1 MLKIRHLALAC
12 QSPGKAAAFYKEAFG
27 WREVSRTGKDMN
39 DPGGVV
45 LSDGSLNITL
55 LRFQTDQIGKGIRS
69 LREGL
74 KGDAESGKIENK
86 ESGEK

>member
-1 MLKIRHLALAC
+1 MGMSFWHLLLILIVV
-12 QSPGKAAAFYKEAFG
+12 FVFFG
-27 WREVSRTGKDMN
+27 AGRLPNVMGD
-39 DPGGVV
+39 
-45 LSDGSLNITL
+45 
-55 LRFQTDQIGKGIRS
+55 IGKGIRS